1 MGNKRLYE
9 FTALT
14 GYTNL
19 AADDLV
25 YVADHSSSDGERKVE
40 LSDIKNYVLNGKT
53 VGGSG
58 AGDIV
63 DRDSAQTLAF
73 KTLTSPTINTPI
85 IATPAISA
93 ATLTGNTVLPATTTI
108 GSVDATEISHL
119 NGVTS
124 AIQPQLN
131 ALSTAIGTIAV
142 RVYCYGVTFV
152 AAGTSADEITAATI
166 LTGAGVPT
174 GYIISPTTVIVQ
186 MSTVSGGAFTKI
198 DEVTAPVV
206 WESATDGSGTHL
218 TKIKPTL
225 VNGTT
230 YNIAVHFKVTADLT

>member
-25 YVADHSSSDGERKVE
+25 YVADHSSSDGERKVV

-58 AGDIV
+58 TGDII
-63 DRDSAQTLAF
+63 DNSSQQSLAF

-119 NGVTS
+119 NGVTHP
-124 AIQPQLN
+124 IQTQLN
-131 ALSTAIGTIAV
+131 ALSAIIGDISA
-142 RVYCYGVTFV
+142 RVFCYGVTFV
-152 AAGTSADEITAATI
+152 AAGTSADEISAATI
-166 LTGAGVPT
+166 IAGASVPS
-174 GYIISPTTVIVQ
+174 GYIISPTTVMVQ
-186 MSTVSGGAFTKI
+186 MSTVSGGTFTKI

-206 WESATDGSGTHL
+206 WESATDGHGTYL
-218 TKIKPTL
+218 TKIKPSL

-230 YNIAVHFKVTADLT
+230 YNITVHFKVTAELA